1 LTMDQP
7 LNASGRQIQWNSPE
21 LFGEDKY
28 GVMMGPLH
36 IEMAGLKMLGDLL
49 EGSGWCESLA

>member
-1 LTMDQP
+1 MDQP
-7 LNASGRQIQWNSPE
+7 LNASCRQIQWNSPE

-28 GVMMGPLH
+28 VVMMGPLH

-49 EGSGWCESLA
+49 EGCGWCEALA